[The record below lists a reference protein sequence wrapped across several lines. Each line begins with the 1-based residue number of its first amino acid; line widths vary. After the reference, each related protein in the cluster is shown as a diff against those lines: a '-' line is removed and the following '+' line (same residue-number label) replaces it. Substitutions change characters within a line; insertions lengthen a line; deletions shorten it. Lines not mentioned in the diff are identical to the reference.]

1 MKLGAILG
9 VLGTPDNPRAIA
21 EQAQMLV
28 GEGYE
33 SLWAAQSLGRGFIY
47 PDPLMMLTVAATAT
61 EDVLLGTA
69 IIQVPLYRPMDLAH
83 RIFCLRQIA
92 GDRLII
98 GVGVGSTKNDFDAL
112 GLNYENR
119 FQDFKA
125 GMREL
130 RGILETGKLGSVR
143 SHSLAAHAGH
153 TEGVSRHLG
162 KGRAHG
168 SKGIRRLDRLGA
180 LPDGRGNRSR
190 RREVSYYSTQAGGGT
205 SVVSTTYVSAET
217 DLGEL
222 KEKLQRFS
230 EIGFDHAVAI
240 VMPGGPSPA
249 EVRKLV
255 P

>member
-92 GDRLII
+92 GNRLII

-130 RGILETGKLGSVR
+130 REVLETGKLGASD
-143 SHSLAAHAGH
+143 LTPWPH
-153 TEGVSRHLG
+153 TLG
-162 KGRAHG
+162 TQRVF
-168 SKGIRRLDRLGA
+168 LGTW
-180 LPDGRGNRSR
+180 GRGVLTAA
-190 RREVSYYSTQAGGGT
+190 REYDGWIASAHYRTAEEIEAAAVKYRQAGGGT